1 MPTGEWND
9 FGESF
14 VGLLRPVAARTR
26 SPRKSPDGDVCCP
39 TSSVESF
46 GCTTYR
52 GAHPARETEITK
64 IVFRF
69 FDLGLYGRLKFLNC
83 CKLATPHVGPARY
96 RSFFHLAGKK
106 SNCEVRDHHKI
117 IRSTQFRPELQVLMM
132 VLGTGG

>member
-14 VGLLRPVAARTR
+14 VGLLRLVAARTR
-26 SPRKSPDGDVCCP
+26 SPRKSPDGDVCRP

-52 GAHPARETEITK
+52 GAHPARETKITK
-64 IVFRF
+64 IAFRF

-83 CKLATPHVGPARY
+83 CKLATAHV
-96 RSFFHLAGKK
+96 FAGKRSLTARCMTIIK
-106 SNCEVRDHHKI
+106 SFGPHN
-117 IRSTQFRPELQVLMM
+117 SA
-132 VLGTGG
+132 